1 VLVYGDNGPRTVP
14 AHVGRGDY
22 GQGDTIDELYDAV
35 TGIRPTLRNAA
46 FGRNT
51 VLACLAILESSKT
64 GREIAVPA

>member
-1 VLVYGDNGPRTVP
+1 VP
-14 AHVGRGDY
+14 ARVGRGAY

-35 TGIRPTLRNAA
+35 TGAQPAVRDAA

-64 GREIAVPA
+64 GREITVLS